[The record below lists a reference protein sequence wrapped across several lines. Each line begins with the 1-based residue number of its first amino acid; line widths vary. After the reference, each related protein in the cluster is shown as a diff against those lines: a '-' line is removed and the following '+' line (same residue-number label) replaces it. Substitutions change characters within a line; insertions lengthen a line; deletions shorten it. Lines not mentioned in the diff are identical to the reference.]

1 MKKVIEYLKLP
12 SFWAQVEQV
21 RNPELNRKPFVIGS
35 FYSESKS
42 VLEVSENAKK
52 EGIKKGMSLVEAKS
66 KSSRLEVVGPN
77 FDLYENIFHKIKYL
91 LHKRYPVVEPEP
103 GEGLFIDY
111 SGLSGIY
118 GEPLQDGM
126 NLQKEIKRS
135 FCLESIMG
143 VSETKFVSRLA
154 SRADEKI
161 DDCFLE
167 VKRSEVKKFLA
178 PWPVEVVPGI
188 KENIGRHGVHEVCAD
203 LNLNKIKDLML
214 LPKEFLQVAFGE
226 ERAELIYACIHGRDF
241 RCVIPQERKETLN
254 ELISFDEPTNDYL
267 IILNKVNLAIEK
279 LEVSLNNQK
288 RFADSC
294 VLVIRYSDYSKK
306 NLQLKPRN
314 SNQSFK
320 VLLPLLKKML
330 RSRRLGVKDISLTLN
345 GIQKHSMQLH
355 LFEDVLKKQ
364 QLKSYLLKP
373 KNNFIKKIS

>member
-21 RNPELNRKPFVIGS
+21 RNPELNRRPFVIGS

-66 KSSRLEVVGPN
+66 KSSHLEVVGPN
-77 FDLYENIFHKIKYL
+77 FDLYENIFHKIKHL

-167 VKRSEVKKFLA
+167 VKRSEVKK
-178 PWPVEVVPGI
+178 
-188 KENIGRHGVHEVCAD
+188 
-203 LNLNKIKDLML
+203 
-214 LPKEFLQVAFGE
+214 
-226 ERAELIYACIHGRDF
+226 
-241 RCVIPQERKETLN
+241 
-254 ELISFDEPTNDYL
+254 
-267 IILNKVNLAIEK
+267 
-279 LEVSLNNQK
+279 
-288 RFADSC
+288 
-294 VLVIRYSDYSKK
+294 
-306 NLQLKPRN
+306 
-314 SNQSFK
+314 
-320 VLLPLLKKML
+320 
-330 RSRRLGVKDISLTLN
+330 
-345 GIQKHSMQLH
+345 
-355 LFEDVLKKQ
+355 
-364 QLKSYLLKP
+364 
-373 KNNFIKKIS
+373 